1 MKMLHFMFLVL
12 LAVIALSACG
22 SMKMPIPS
30 SLIKAQVAEQVK
42 VADTVKAADTI
53 KVADK
58 VADDMNASAEIQ
70 TPVGVGNVARKTSVG
85 GNQSN
90 FNDSEII
97 QNYIDAGKAKDR
109 QINIL
114 FWLIIGGGIV
124 LLIINYIIMF
134 VVITKL
140 MKATEYDDEF
150 IKKIKTTEY
159 NDEFIKKL
167 IDRIGGINGKS

>member
-42 VADTVKAADTI
+42 IADTVKGADTI
-53 KVADK
+53 KIADK
-58 VADDMNASAEIQ
+58 VADDMTASAEIQ
-70 TPVGVGNVARKTSVG
+70 APVGVGNVARNTSVG

-140 MKATEYDDEF
+140 MKATEYDDDF
-150 IKKIKTTEY
+150 IKK
-159 NDEFIKKL
+159 F
-167 IDRIGGINGKS
+167 IDRTGGANGKS